1 MGKTIIKLSPV
12 LRYDHEKKQV
22 RNQLNAIVCEISPDR
37 VDQTGIFYAGN
48 CEQRVEEMVDAWNE
62 LKGDQTPNKVAERI
76 YRDVELLSTMHEMS
90 KIDEMFNSQWMSFGM
105 LTTLLKNVLESQL
118 KPERS

>member
-1 MGKTIIKLSPV
+1 
-12 LRYDHEKKQV
+12 
-22 RNQLNAIVCEISPDR
+22 
-37 VDQTGIFYAGN
+37 
-48 CEQRVEEMVDAWNE
+48 
-62 LKGDQTPNKVAERI
+62 
-76 YRDVELLSTMHEMS
+76 LLSTTHEMS